1 MYNNAEAFTLVQF
14 SVYEDQSWEI
24 NAFEIDGQPQD
35 DYMVIELINLM
46 CQESG
51 N

>member
-1 MYNNAEAFTLVQF
+1 
-14 SVYEDQSWEI
+14 VYEDQSWEI